1 MNDRRIAIL
10 VRTVEARFPGTKAV
24 VDPYGSPD
32 DEEIRWWIRILH
44 ARRAEEPI
52 VNHFANCL
60 ARDLYDGH
68 VPPFFVGAEGPR
80 GTREYL
86 ARKRAEAARSRKS
99 VRTAKRYRS
108 RRRPASRRVAG

>member
-1 MNDRRIAIL
+1 MNDRRRIAIL

-52 VNHFANCL
+52 VNHFANRL
-60 ARDLYDGH
+60 AIDLYDGH
-68 VPPFFVGAEGPR
+68 VPPFFVGAEGAR

-86 ARKRAEAARSRKS
+86 ARKRAEATRTKS
-99 VRTAKRYRS
+99 ARTAKRYRS
-108 RRRPASRRVAG
+108 RRRPVSRRLAG